1 MSNAIYAALTRQDGL
16 LREMQVIANNMANSS
31 TTGFKS
37 NHAIFAEH
45 IAAVGDQSE
54 SLSMGSLAGHN
65 FDLSQGGMKHT
76 GGQFDLAIHGDGFFV
91 LDTPAGERLTR
102 SGAFQLSAEGN
113 LVDAFGHQVQGAG
126 GGAIAIPQEVT
137 RVSIA
142 PDGTISSG
150 EEILGQVAVV
160 MPDGELNQEGG
171 TMFAAPNGHQPIEE
185 PSVIQGTL
193 EQTNVSS
200 ILEVSRLIEV
210 QRAYE
215 AGQTLI
221 EKEDD
226 RINQLIKTIRQL

>member
-1 MSNAIYAALTRQDGL
+1 MSNAIYSALTRQDGL
-16 LREMQVIANNMANSS
+16 LKEMQVVANNIANAS

-37 NHAIFAEH
+37 NHAVFAEH
-45 IAAVGDQSE
+45 LAAAGQNSD

-65 FDLSQGGMKHT
+65 FDLSQGALKYT
-76 GGQFDLAIHGDGFFV
+76 GGQFDLAIQGEGFFV

-102 SGAFQLSAEGN
+102 AGAFQLSADGN
-113 LVDAFGHQVQGAG
+113 LIDAFGNRVMGAG
-126 GGAIAIPQEVT
+126 GGAITLPEEVT
-137 RVSIA
+137 QISIA
-142 PDGTISSG
+142 PDGTISAG
-150 EEILGQVAVV
+150 EEIFGQIGVV
-160 MPDGELNQEGG
+160 TVEGG
-171 TMFAAPNGHQPIEE
+171 LQQEAGTLFEASQGYTQVEE
-185 PSVIQGTL
+185 PNLLQGAL
-193 EQTNVSS
+193 EQSNVSS

>member
-102 SGAFQLSAEGN
+102 
-113 LVDAFGHQVQGAG
+113 
-126 GGAIAIPQEVT
+126 
-137 RVSIA
+137 
-142 PDGTISSG
+142 
-150 EEILGQVAVV
+150 
-160 MPDGELNQEGG
+160 G

-193 EQTNVSS
+193 EQSNVSS

>member
-16 LREMQVIANNMANSS
+16 LREMQVIANNMANSG
-31 TTGFKS
+31 TTGFKT

-45 IAAVGDQSE
+45 IAAVGE
-54 SLSMGSLAGHN
+54 PGEGLSMGSLAGHN
-65 FDLSQGGMKHT
+65 FDLSQGAMKHT
-76 GGQFDLAIHGDGFFV
+76 GGQFDFAIHGDGFFV

-102 SGAFQLSAEGN
+102 AGAFQLSADGN
-113 LVDAFGHQVQGAG
+113 LVDAFGNQVQGAG

-137 RVSIA
+137 QISVA

-150 EEILGQVAVV
+150 EEILGQIAVV
-160 MPDGELNQEGG
+160 VVDGTLNQEGN
-171 TMFAAPNGHQPIEE
+171 TLFSAPDGYRQVEE
-185 PSVIQGTL
+185 PAVIQGTL
-193 EQTNVSS
+193 EQSNVSS

-221 EKEDD
+221 EKEDE
-226 RINQLIKTIRQL
+226 RINQLIKTMRQL

>member
-1 MSNAIYAALTRQDGL
+1 MSNAIYASLTRQDGL

-45 IAAVGDQSE
+45 IAATGDESG

-65 FDLSQGGMKHT
+65 FDLSQGAMKHT
-76 GGQFDLAIHGDGFFV
+76 GGQFDLAIHGEGFFV

-102 SGAFQLSAEGN
+102 AGAFQLSADGN
-113 LVDAFGHQVQGAG
+113 LIDAFGHQVQGAG

-137 RVSIA
+137 RISIA

-160 MPDGELNQEGG
+160 VADGEINQEGG
-171 TMFAAPNGHQPIEE
+171 TMFAAPGGYQQVEE
-185 PSVIQGTL
+185 PAVVQGTL
-193 EQTNVSS
+193 EQSNVSS

-215 AGQTLI
+215 AGQSLI
-221 EKEDD
+221 EKEDE
-226 RINQLIKTIRQL
+226 RINQLIKTMRQL